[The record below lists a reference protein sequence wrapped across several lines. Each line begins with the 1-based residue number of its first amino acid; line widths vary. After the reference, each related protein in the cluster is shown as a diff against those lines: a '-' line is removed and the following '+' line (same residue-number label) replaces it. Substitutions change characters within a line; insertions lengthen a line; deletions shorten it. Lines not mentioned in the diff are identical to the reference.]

1 MRMNQYKELRW
12 LASRVRP
19 FVRLHL
25 ASYICILAASVLV
38 LIDPLIVRLL
48 IDDVIPNRRLS
59 WLPLVA
65 LAFFIAYMG
74 RLGCDSLAGLLNFQA
89 VQKMTFRT
97 RLSLLRHLQ
106 RLSAEYH
113 DNKPVGDTLHRL
125 QIDVDQ
131 VGTLSS
137 EVIPSALRMLTVF
150 SLIMTTMIVLNYRLT
165 AIVLPLVPVFI
176 IVRRRF
182 HNQLREASDSV
193 QAHSAK
199 VIQFLEEH
207 LSAIVQVQ
215 LLSCEQREARRFAR
229 LSGHAMR
236 AQIKRRA
243 TELFFSSLLYLIIVL
258 GMTSVLCYGGY
269 QVISG
274 TLTAGSLIAF
284 YGYTL
289 QLFIP
294 LYGVVDLYSKFQ
306 RAGASVRRLMEITE
320 ADVILRDRPDAF
332 VLESG
337 TPGAIELN
345 EVSFNYNPE
354 RPVLDAISMRVN
366 PGERVA
372 LAGTSGNGKSTIA
385 RLLARLYDARAGK
398 VLIGGMDVRDIKLK
412 SLRSSVIFV
421 PQDPVLFD
429 LTLRENL
436 LYGNRSATASELA
449 EVAKLAQL
457 ETVIEKLPNGWN
469 EPLGPR
475 GNRLSGGERQR
486 VALARALLQ
495 RPRILILDE
504 CTSALDAGTEEQLLA
519 ELDRYLKN
527 ITTIIISHR
536 PVPVQWADRVVH
548 MQYGAIIDGTPD
560 QVSAWDSKQKAVAS
574 SSQLSL

>member
-1 MRMNQYKELRW
+1 MRMNRYKEFRW

-25 ASYICILAASVLV
+25 GSYICILAASVLV
-38 LIDPLIVRLL
+38 LIDPLIIRFL
-48 IDDVIPNRRLS
+48 IDDVIPNHRLG
-59 WLPLVA
+59 WLPLVG
-65 LAFFIAYMG
+65 LAFCVAYMG
-74 RLGCDSLAGLLNFQA
+74 RLGCDSVAGLLNFQA

-113 DNKPVGDTLHRL
+113 DNRPVGDTLHRL

-131 VGTLSS
+131 IGTLSS
-137 EVIPSALRMLTVF
+137 EVIPSALRMFTVF
-150 SLIMTTMIVLNYRLT
+150 SLIMTTMLVLNHRLT
-165 AIVLPLVPVFI
+165 VIVLPLVPVFI

-193 QAHSAK
+193 QEQSAK

-215 LLSCEQREARRFAR
+215 LLSCEHREARRFAR

-236 AQIKRRA
+236 AQIRRRA
-243 TELFFSSLLYLIIVL
+243 TELFFGSLLYLIIVL

-320 ADVILRDRPDAF
+320 ADVILRDRPDAL
-332 VLESG
+332 VLAPG
-337 TPGAIELN
+337 APGAIELN
-345 EVSFNYNPE
+345 EVSFSYNPD
-354 RPVLDAISMRVN
+354 RPVLDAISIRVN

-398 VLIGGMDVRDIKLK
+398 ILIGGMDVRDIKLK

-436 LYGNRSATASELA
+436 LYGNRSATAAELA

-457 ETVIEKLPNGWN
+457 ETVIERLPNGWN

-495 RPRILILDE
+495 RPRVLILDE
-504 CTSALDAGTEEQLLA
+504 CTSALDAKTEEQLLA

-536 PVPVQWADRVVH
+536 PLPVQWADRVVH
-548 MQYGAIIDGTPD
+548 MQYGAIIDETPD
-560 QVSAWDSKQKAVAS
+560 RLSA
-574 SSQLSL
+574 

>member
-1 MRMNQYKELRW
+1 MQMKMKRNNEIRW
-12 LASRVRP
+12 LAAQVRP

-25 ASYICILAASVLV
+25 AGYLCILAASILV
-38 LIDPLIVRLL
+38 LIDPLIIRLL

-65 LAFFIAYMG
+65 LGLFLTYMG
-74 RLGCDSLAGLLNFQA
+74 RLGCDSLAGFLNFKA
-89 VQKMTFRT
+89 VQKMTFRS
-97 RLSLLRHLQ
+97 RLNLLRHLQ

-113 DNKPVGDTLHRL
+113 ENQAVGDTLHRL

-137 EVIPSALRMLTVF
+137 EVIPGALRMVTVF
-150 SLIMTTMIVLNYRLT
+150 SLIMTTMLVLNYRLT
-165 AIVLPLVPVFI
+165 LIVVPLVPVFI
-176 IVRRRF
+176 IGRRRF
-182 HNQLREASDSV
+182 HKQLRHASDSV
-193 QAHSAK
+193 QEQSAK
-199 VIQFLEEH
+199 LIQFLEEH
-207 LSAIVQVQ
+207 LSSIVQVQ

-229 LSGHAMR
+229 LSGRAVR
-236 AQIKRRA
+236 AQMKRRA
-243 TELFFSSLLYLIIVL
+243 TELFFSSLLYLIIVF
-258 GMTSVLCYGGY
+258 GMASVLCYGGY
-269 QVISG
+269 QVIAG
-274 TLTAGSLIAF
+274 TLTAGSLVAF

-294 LYGVVDLYSKFQ
+294 LYGVVDIYSKLQ
-306 RAGASVRRLMEITE
+306 RAGASVRRLLEITE
-320 ADVILRDRPDAF
+320 ADVMVRDRPNALA
-332 VLESG
+332 LEPG

-345 EVSFNYNPE
+345 KVSFSYRSD
-354 RPVLDAISMRVN
+354 RPVLDAVSMRVN

-385 RLLARLYDARAGK
+385 RLLARLYDARAGT
-398 VLIGGMDVRDIKLK
+398 VSIGGMDVRDIKLK

-436 LYGNRSATASELA
+436 LYGNAGATAIELA

-457 ETVIEKLPNGWN
+457 ETVIERLPNGWN

-504 CTSALDAGTEEQLLA
+504 CTSALDASTERQLLTA
-519 ELDRYLKN
+519 LDRHLKD

-536 PVPVQWADRVVH
+536 PLPAQWADRVVH
-548 MQYGAIIDGTPD
+548 I
-560 QVSAWDSKQKAVAS
+560 SR
-574 SSQLSL
+574 L